1 MHFIEQFLRE
11 HPVLSGALLAFAT
24 SLLRLWN
31 RQGSWCNKL
40 IDSALCMSL
49 TTGIFYGLSYFCPL
63 DPKVALCIGSFVGY
77 LGTEQIKEMI
87 LRAIDIKTNGVI
99 SEEDSAAHI
108 SDRKDSRD
116 REDNR
121 EDNSGDNSG
130 DNHA

>member
-1 MHFIEQFLRE
+1 MHYIEQFLRE
-11 HPVLSGALLAFAT
+11 HPVLTGALLAFVT

-31 RQGSWCNKL
+31 RQGSWSNKL

-49 TTGIFYGLSYFCPL
+49 TTGIFYGLNYFSPL

-87 LRAIDIKTNGVI
+87 LRAIDVKTHGVI
-99 SEEDSAAHI
+99 SAEDIPEHI
-108 SDRKDSRD
+108 ADREDSRD
-116 REDNR
+116 KDS
-121 EDNSGDNSG
+121 SGG

>member
-11 HPVLSGALLAFAT
+11 HPVLTGALLAFVT

-31 RQGSWCNKL
+31 RQGSWSNKL

-49 TTGIFYGLSYFCPL
+49 TTGIFYGLNYFSPL

-87 LRAIDIKTNGVI
+87 LRAIDVKTHGVI
-99 SEEDSAAHI
+99 SAEDIPEHI
-108 SDRKDSRD
+108 ADREDSRD
-116 REDNR
+116 KDS
-121 EDNSGDNSG
+121 SGG

>member
-11 HPVLSGALLAFAT
+11 HPVLSGALLAFVT

-31 RQGSWCNKL
+31 RQGSWSNKL

-49 TTGIFYGLSYFCPL
+49 TTGIFYGLNYFSPL

-99 SEEDSAAHI
+99 SAEDIAAHI
-108 SDRKDSRD
+108 SDREDSRD

-121 EDNSGDNSG
+121 EDNSGDNH
-130 DNHA
+130 HA

>member
-1 MHFIEQFLRE
+1 MHYIEQFLSE
-11 HPVLSGALLAFAT
+11 HPVLSGALLAFVT

-49 TTGIFYGLSYFCPL
+49 TTGIFYGLNYFSPL

-87 LRAIDIKTNGVI
+87 LRAVDIKTNGVI
-99 SEEDSAAHI
+99 SAEDIAAHI

-121 EDNSGDNSG
+121 EDNSGDNH
-130 DNHA
+130 HA

>member
-1 MHFIEQFLRE
+1 MHFIEQFLSE
-11 HPVLSGALLAFAT
+11 HPVLSGALLAFVT

-49 TTGIFYGLSYFCPL
+49 TTGIFYGLNYFSPL

-99 SEEDSAAHI
+99 SAEDIAAHI

-121 EDNSGDNSG
+121 EDNSGDNH
-130 DNHA
+130 HA

>member
-1 MHFIEQFLRE
+1 MHYIEQFLQD
-11 HPVLSGALLAFAT
+11 HPIIAGALLAFVT

-49 TTGIFYGLSYFCPL
+49 TTGIFYGLDYITPL
-63 DPKVALCIGSFVGY
+63 QPKVALCIGSFVGY

-87 LRAIDIKTNGVI
+87 LRAIDIKTHGVI
-99 SEEDSAAHI
+99 SAEDIPEHI
-108 SDRKDSRD
+108 AD

-121 EDNSGDNSG
+121 DKDSSGEDE
-130 DNHA
+130 HA

>member
-1 MHFIEQFLRE
+1 MHYIEQFLSE
-11 HPVLSGALLAFAT
+11 HPVLSGALLAFVT

-49 TTGIFYGLSYFCPL
+49 TTGIFYGLNYFSPL

-87 LRAIDIKTNGVI
+87 LRAIDIKTHGVI
-99 SEEDSAAHI
+99 SAEDIPEHI
-108 SDRKDSRD
+108 ADREDSRD
-116 REDNR
+116 KDS
-121 EDNSGDNSG
+121 SGD
-130 DNHA
+130 DHHA